1 MVAVACGGDGGGSA
15 ASSDTSPPSAS
26 EADFTSLSGSLP
38 GSGATFPAAFYEEAI
53 SEFQALGSG
62 LQVTYGGGGSGK
74 GKQDLADEIV
84 AWAGTDSLV
93 KPDDLGGF
101 KGGDIFY
108 FPTVSAPITIAYNLS
123 GLPELDLTGDLI
135 AGIFQRQITEWD
147 DPAIAAENPGVSLP
161 SEPIVV
167 ARRADGS
174 GTTTNFTKYL
184 TKAAPTA
191 WTLGSGD
198 TVAWPSDTQAGQGN
212 GGVAQIV
219 QSTPGAVGYV
229 DLSDAVASG
238 LRMASVLNKAGN
250 FVAPSLAGASA
261 AVAGAQVNPDL
272 TYDPLFA
279 EGADAYPITAPT
291 WVITYQQVGAGDLAN
306 LRGWLTFLLTDAQA
320 IAADV
325 DFAPLPGSLKDRALA
340 QVAQLTAR

>member
-1 MVAVACGGDGGGSA
+1 MGG
-15 ASSDTSPPSAS
+15 T
-26 EADFTSLSGSLP
+26 LP

-53 SEFQALGSG
+53 SEFQARGSG

-74 GKQDLADEIV
+74 GKQDLADQIV

-93 KPDDLGGF
+93 KPDALGDF

-108 FPTVSAPITIAYNLS
+108 FPTVSAPITIAYNLP
-123 GLPELDLTGDLI
+123 GAPELDLTGDLL
-135 AGIFQRQITEWD
+135 AGIFQREITTWD
-147 DPAIAAENPGVSLP
+147 DPAIAMANPGATLP

-184 TKAAPTA
+184 TKAAPDS
-191 WTLGSGD
+191 WKLGSGD
-198 TVAWPSDTQAGQGN
+198 TVAWPTDTQAGQGN

-219 QSTPGAVGYV
+219 KSTAGAVGYV
-229 DLSDAVASG
+229 DISDAVASG
-238 LRMASVLNKAGN
+238 LQVASILNKAGS
-250 FVAPSLAGASA
+250 FVAPSLEGASA
-261 AVAGAQVNPDL
+261 ALEGSQVNPDL

-279 EGADAYPITAPT
+279 DGPQAYPITAPT
-291 WVITYQQVGAGDLAN
+291 WVITYQRVDADELAN
-306 LRGWLTFLLTDAQA
+306 LRGWLTFLLTEAQA

-325 DFAPLPGSLKDRALA
+325 DFAPLPESLQGRALA
-340 QVAQLTAR
+340 QVARLTAR